1 MNKPALFL
9 KQSPAFAGL
18 FLCLMLAG
26 CITSQTPEQVTLAF
40 WTALSEGDVEK
51 AKRYVTKDSRDL
63 VVSSP
68 SQQQLKNAS
77 FETGRIVID
86 GNHATVETLVHS
98 TTDSNSPRE
107 TDTFLTVLVKED
119 DQWKIDYRQTLDNL
133 SGNLL
138 GGFFKSLQKLS
149 EKLNKQLEQQ
159 LPKIEKEL
167 ESLGNE
173 LEKQIDEFG
182 DELEKAFPPE
192 QPDKQPNSI

>member
-1 MNKPALFL
+1 MK
-9 KQSPAFAGL
+9 
-18 FLCLMLAG
+18 
-26 CITSQTPEQVTLAF
+26 E
-40 WTALSEGDVEK
+40 
-51 AKRYVTKDSRDL
+51 AKRYVTEDSRDL
-63 VVSSP
+63 VSSP
-68 SQQQLKNAS
+68 PQQQLESAS

-86 GNHATVETLVHS
+86 GDHATVETLAHS
-98 TTDSNSPRE
+98 TSDSSSLSD
-107 TDTFLTVLVKED
+107 TDTFLTVLIKED

-138 GGFFKSLQKLS
+138 GSFFKSLQKLS
-149 EKLNKQLEQQ
+149 EKLNKHLERQ

-192 QPDKQPNSI
+192 QSEERTNSI